1 MENFNTFLKLPNLK
15 EKVFQTASFRIGIR
29 SALKTI
35 LIFSSLLFITC
46 PAFAQD
52 SNILHP
58 IKELEQKLQREPF
71 EIFRIRAARFEG
83 DMTKRAILKW
93 SDGIPIQVKWKRAER
108 GGWAVNNQPRYE
120 IAAYELQKL
129 FLEPGEYVVPPT
141 VGRSLPVDEYRE
153 IEANVRPT
161 FKNTKCVFFCL
172 QYWLEE
178 VTSKKIYDKKRF
190 KSDTTYAK
198 HLGNMNI
205 LSYIIKHN
213 DSNEGNFLISK
224 DPGNPRVFAV
234 DNGFA
239 FGNLESDRG
248 FEWRTIRVKSLPGKT
263 IERLRKIQKTDL
275 EKTLGVVAQFQILQG
290 QLIPVSAGES
300 LNDRKGVR
308 VSEKIVQFGLTK
320 AEINGVFNRIE
331 KLLKRVD
338 SGKIKTF

>member
-1 MENFNTFLKLPNLK
+1 MD
-15 EKVFQTASFRIGIR
+15 RIR
-29 SALKTI
+29 NSLKTI
-35 LIFSSLLFITC
+35 LYWSILLFLVF
-46 PAFAQD
+46 PALAQD

-58 IKELEQKLQREPF
+58 IQELEQKLKREPF
-71 EIFRIRAARFEG
+71 EIFRIRGSRFEG
-83 DMTKRAILKW
+83 DLTKRAILRW

-129 FLEPGEYVVPPT
+129 FLEPEEYVVPPT
-141 VGRSLPVDEYRE
+141 AGRSLPLDQYQE
-153 IEANVRPT
+153 IEPDVKPT
-161 FKNTKCVFFCL
+161 FKNTTCVFFCL

-205 LSYIIKHN
+205 LSYIIRHN

-224 DPGNPRVFAV
+224 DSANPRVFAV

-248 FEWRTIRVKSLPGKT
+248 FKWRKIRVKSLPEKT
-263 IERLRKIQKTDL
+263 IGRLRKIQKGDL
-275 EKTLGVVAQFQILQG
+275 EKTLGVVAQFQIQQG
-290 QLIPVSAGES
+290 QLISVPASES
-300 LNDRKGVR
+300 LNAKKGVR
-308 VSEKIVQFGLTK
+308 VTNDIVQFGLTES
-320 AEINGVFNRIE
+320 EINGVFNRIK
-331 KLLKRVD
+331 KLLKQVD

>member
-1 MENFNTFLKLPNLK
+1 MENFNIIFKLLFLKK
-15 EKVFQTASFRIGIR
+15 TVSHTASFKIGIR
-29 SALKTI
+29 SAI
-35 LIFSSLLFITC
+35 LIYSSLLFITF

-71 EIFRIRAARFEG
+71 EIFRIRGSRFKK
-83 DMTKRAILKW
+83 DLTKRAILKW
-93 SDGIPIQVKWKRAER
+93 SDGIPIQVKWKRAKK

-120 IAAYELQKL
+120 IAAYEVQKL
-129 FLEPGEYVVPPT
+129 FLEPEEYVVPPT
-141 VGRSLPVDEYRE
+141 VGRSLPLDEYRE
-153 IEANVRPT
+153 IEPNVKPT

-224 DPGNPRVFAV
+224 DPANPRVFAV
-234 DNGFA
+234 DNGLA
-239 FGNLESDRG
+239 FKNFESNRGN
-248 FEWRTIRVKSLPGKT
+248 EWRKIRVKSLPGKT
-263 IERLRKIQKTDL
+263 IERLRKIRKTDL
-275 EKTLGVVAQFQILQG
+275 EKTLGVVAQFKILQG
-290 QLIPVSAGES
+290 QLISMPASES
-300 LNDRKGVR
+300 LDEGKGVR
-308 VSEKIVQFGLTK
+308 VSEEIVQFGLTK
-320 AEINGVFNRIE
+320 SEINGVFNRIK
-331 KLLKRVD
+331 KLLKRVE